1 MIIITASLT
10 TLPSPAVT
18 FASCVLRKLPWRRLP
33 MYLLAQTL
41 GAFAAAG
48 VVYANYYSL
57 IHAYDPGL
65 TVAPSPTATAGI
77 FATYPGEGVSK
88 VNQFFD
94 QFIASALLV
103 FVIFALKDD
112 SNKGN
117 FVASGAWFPLALFF
131 LMVCFSIMHNVLT
144 MLTPVS

>member
-1 MIIITASLT
+1 
-10 TLPSPAVT
+10 
-18 FASCVLRKLPWRRLP
+18 
-33 MYLLAQTL
+33 MYILAQTL

-57 IHAYDPGL
+57 IHEYDPDL

-77 FATYPGEGVSK
+77 FATYPTEGVSK
-88 VNQFFD
+88 VNQFFS
-94 QFIASALLV
+94 QFIASGLLV

-117 FVASGAWFPLALFF
+117 FVASGAWFPLALLF
-131 LMVCFSIMHNVLT
+131 LMVCHSFPGRFPDMTNLFDTVRHQQLLRHANRFRDQLRS
-144 MLTPVS
+144 

>member
-1 MIIITASLT
+1 M
-10 TLPSPAVT
+10 
-18 FASCVLRKLPWRRLP
+18 
-33 MYLLAQTL
+33 
-41 GAFAAAG
+41 AAG
-48 VVYANYYSL
+48 VVYANYFSL
-57 IHAYDPGL
+57 IHSYDPDL

-77 FATYPGEGVSK
+77 FATYPGSEVSK
-88 VNQFFD
+88 VNQFFS

-131 LMVCFSIMHNVLT
+131 LMVCFFLQRGNV
-144 MLTPVS
+144 SSN

>member
-1 MIIITASLT
+1 
-10 TLPSPAVT
+10 
-18 FASCVLRKLPWRRLP
+18 

-77 FATYPGEGVSK
+77 FATYPLDGVSK

-131 LMVCFSIMHNVLT
+131 LMVCSLPSSCECSKTNIACSSVLAT
-144 MLTPVS
+144 ALVSRLALPSTLLVILALAP